1 VRPARSVVALLAV
14 LGGAC
19 LVGSAPPAAAVDVE
33 VGSWWQANTGAGSPT
48 PPTVQPGQAWFS
60 SAVTGPTAVT
70 AVRFTTNPRLPPPPL
85 VLHISSAQPDA
96 TGSVVACPATSAW
109 KVATAGP
116 WADRPTADCTKG
128 RVQGITS
135 TDGKTMTFDLS
146 ILDLTPKIDLVLSP
160 TESKP
165 PTPSVPSAPVAVPV
179 AVPVTTPPYY
189 ATFDIVGAFA
199 PPEVEAAAAAPEPAA
214 PSRTATAPSAAALE
228 PAPVTA
234 IPTSVDIARG
244 DVPSGTRTV
253 TAPTALGPAQVAAP
267 VANPA
272 IQRTVATPKDR
283 PGPWRVAV
291 AVVLVV
297 AALEATRRA
306 GTKPLGGLKAPQPRP

>member
-1 VRPARSVVALLAV
+1 VRPARSAVAVLAV

-70 AVRFTTNPRLPPPPL
+70 AVRFATNPNLPPPPL
-85 VLHISSAQPDA
+85 VLRISSAQPDA

-109 KVATAGP
+109 KAATAGP
-116 WADRPTADCTKG
+116 WAERPTADCTKG

-135 TDGKTMTFDLS
+135 TDGATMTFDLS
-146 ILDLTPKIDLVLSP
+146 ILDLTPTIDLVLSP

-165 PTPSVPSAPVAVPV
+165 PLPSVPSAPVALPV
-179 AVPVTTPPYY
+179 AVPVPAPPYY

-199 PPEVEAAAAAPEPAA
+199 PPEVEAAVAPAPATPVPT
-214 PSRTATAPSAAALE
+214 PSSPSGAALE
-228 PAPVTA
+228 PAPVVD
-234 IPTSVDIARG
+234 IPTTAEIARG
-244 DVPSGTRTV
+244 DVTTGPRTV
-253 TAPTALGPAQVAAP
+253 TTPTAKLPTQVAAP
-267 VANPA
+267 VAHPA
-272 IQRTVATPKDR
+272 IRRTVATPKKQSS
-283 PGPWRVAV
+283 PWRIVAAV
-291 AVVLVV
+291 ALVV
-297 AALEATRRA
+297 IGLEGTRRA
-306 GTKPLGGLKAPQPRP
+306 GTKPLGGLKTPQAG